1 MNTTRTTRRTAARNP
16 GHPVRWR
23 WLVLLV
29 AGLLVLSGCARL
41 PQGGPVGTSEPLAGN
56 DNQVNYTFTPAGP
69 SEGDSPE
76 EIIRG
81 FLTAG
86 TGVQDDYA
94 TAREFLTEDA
104 AAAWQPNARTL
115 VYTSEPTLV
124 PSATDNVYTVQ
135 MEVESVVDDRGIMS
149 RMPANT
155 TEAAEF
161 EVTEVDGQWRI
172 TRAPAGVVLE
182 TTQFRALFG
191 SHELYFYDQSYQFAV
206 PDVRWFLNRPGTA
219 ADIVD
224 ALFDGP
230 APYLEGAVRTAFQS
244 GSELARPS
252 VPISGGAA
260 KVDFTQQT
268 LEGTDGLTRHRM
280 QQQLELTLGGLN
292 NVSTVELSV
301 DLDPIDLGPAPD
313 GFVTARV
320 NPSVGSTQVA
330 VADGQLVYYE
340 GDAAV
345 PVGGLRI
352 DAGEPPALPAMSLDG
367 TRFAFLNPDR
377 DQMRTADTD
386 GSQRLVLQG
395 RDLTRPSFDLS
406 GWVWTVDH
414 AQGTRVM
421 AIDAGTGGAGDEAT
435 REISA
440 EWIGDR
446 QVSALRISR
455 DGTRAAIVAG
465 EGESNH
471 LYLAGVIRDSEGV
484 PRGLGA
490 PVRLEPT
497 VPITEVTWLSDQE
510 LVVAST
516 SPNEPVEAQVVGFD
530 GSLRTLKPLLGM
542 TGLSTGPADNPIY
555 AETAEAVHALAGS
568 TWRSQAGVA
577 EDLAF
582 PG

>member
-1 MNTTRTTRRTAARNP
+1 VNTTRTTRRAAPRSP
-16 GHPVRWR
+16 GHPARWR
-23 WLVLLV
+23 WLVMLV
-29 AGLLVLSGCARL
+29 AGLLVLSGCAQL

-56 DNQVNYTFTPAGP
+56 DNQVNYTFTPSGP
-69 SEGDSPE
+69 SDGDSPE

-104 AAAWQPNARTL
+104 AAAWQPTARTL

-135 MEVESVVDDRGIMS
+135 MEVESVVDDRGIMN

-161 EVTEVDGQWRI
+161 EVTEEDGQWRI

-191 SHELYFYDQSYQFAV
+191 SHELYFYDQSYQYAV

-224 ALFDGP
+224 ALLNGP

-268 LEGTDGLTRHRM
+268 FEGTDGLTRRRM

-292 NVSTVELSV
+292 NVSTVDLSV
-301 DLDPIDLGPAPD
+301 DLDPIDLGPTPD
-313 GFVTARV
+313 GFVAARV

-367 TRFAFLNPDR
+367 TRFAFLNPER

-386 GSQRLVLQG
+386 GFQRLVLQG

-446 QVSALRISR
+446 HVSALRISR

-484 PRGLGA
+484 PRGLGN

-497 VPITEVTWLSDQE
+497 VPITDVTWLSDQE

-577 EDLAF
+577 KDLAF

>member
-1 MNTTRTTRRTAARNP
+1 MNTTRTTRRPAPRTP
-16 GHPVRWR
+16 GAGVR
-23 WLVLLV
+23 WLVMLV
-29 AGLLVLSGCARL
+29 LGLLVLSGCARL
-41 PQGGPVGTSEPLAGN
+41 PQSGPVGTSEPLPGN
-56 DNQVNYTFTPAGP
+56 ENQVNYTFTPAGP
-69 SEGDSPE
+69 ADEASPE
-76 EIIRG
+76 DIIRG

-104 AAAWQPNARTL
+104 AAAWEPDARTL

-135 MEVESVVDDRGIMS
+135 MEVESVVDERGIMN
-149 RMPANT
+149 RMPENT

-161 EVTEVDGQWRI
+161 EVTERDGQWRI
-172 TRAPAGVVLE
+172 TRAPAGTVLE

-191 SHELYFYDQSYQFAV
+191 SHELYFYDQSYQYAV

-219 ADIVD
+219 ADVVA
-224 ALFDGP
+224 ALLDGP

-252 VPISGGAA
+252 VPVSGGAA
-260 KVDFTQQT
+260 KVDFTRQT
-268 LEGTDGLTRHRM
+268 LEGTDGLARRRM
-280 QQQLELTLGGLN
+280 QQQLELTLGGLSSISS
-292 NVSTVELSV
+292 VDLSV

-313 GFVTARV
+313 AFITARV
-320 NPSVGSTQVA
+320 NPGVGSTQVA

-352 DAGEPPALPAMSLDG
+352 DTYQPPALPAMSLDG
-367 TRFAFLNPDR
+367 TRFAFLDPDR
-377 DQMRTADTD
+377 SQMRTADTD
-386 GSQRLVLQG
+386 GSQRFVLEGQ
-395 RDLTRPSFDLS
+395 DLTRPSFDLF

-414 AQGTRVM
+414 GQGTRVM
-421 AIDAGTGGAGDEAT
+421 AIDAGEGGTGEEAT

-440 EWIGDR
+440 EWLGDR
-446 QVSALRISR
+446 EVFALRISR

-465 EGESNH
+465 EGGSTH
-471 LYLAGVIRDSEGV
+471 VYLSGVIRDSEGV
-484 PRGLGA
+484 PRGLGT

-497 VPITEVTWLSDQE
+497 VPVSDVSWLSDQE
-510 LVVAST
+510 LVVAAT
-516 SPNEPVEAQVVGFD
+516 SPNEPVEAQVIGFD

-542 TGLSTGPADNPIY
+542 SGFSTGPGDNPIY

>member
-1 MNTTRTTRRTAARNP
+1 MNTSRTTRRVAPRIAGP
-16 GHPVRWR
+16 GRRWR
-23 WLVLLV
+23 WLAMLV
-29 AGLLVLSGCARL
+29 AALLVLGGCARL
-41 PQGGPVGTSEPLAGN
+41 PQSGPVGTSEPLPGN

-69 SEGDSPE
+69 AEGASPE

-94 TAREFLTEDA
+94 TAREFLAEDA
-104 AAAWQPNARTL
+104 AAAWDPGARTL

-149 RMPANT
+149 RMPPNT

-161 EVTEVDGQWRI
+161 EVTEEDGQWRI

-191 SHELYFYDQSYQFAV
+191 SHELYFYDQSYLYAV

-224 ALFDGP
+224 ALLDGP
-230 APYLEGAVRTAFQS
+230 APYLEGAVRTAFQP

-252 VPISGGAA
+252 VPVSDGAA
-260 KVDFTQQT
+260 KVDFTRQT
-268 LEGTDGLTRHRM
+268 FEGADALTRRRM

-292 NVSTVELSV
+292 NVTSVDLSV
-301 DLDPIDLGPAPD
+301 DLEPIDLGPTPD
-313 GFVTARV
+313 AFVAARV

-345 PVGGLRI
+345 PVGGLKI
-352 DAGEPPALPAMSLDG
+352 DAEAPPVLPAMSLDG
-367 TRFAFLNPDR
+367 TRFAFLNPAR

-395 RDLTRPSFDLS
+395 KDLTRPSFDLS

-414 AQGTRVM
+414 SQGTRVM
-421 AIDAGTGGAGDEAT
+421 AIDVGDGGAGKEAT

-446 QVSALRISR
+446 DVSALKISR

-465 EGESNH
+465 EGESSH

-484 PRGLGA
+484 PRGLGT

-497 VPITEVTWLSDQE
+497 VPVSDVTWLSDQE
-510 LVVAST
+510 LVVAAT

-542 TGLSTGPADNPIY
+542 TGFSTGPGDNPIY

>member
-1 MNTTRTTRRTAARNP
+1 
-16 GHPVRWR
+16 
-23 WLVLLV
+23 
-29 AGLLVLSGCARL
+29 
-41 PQGGPVGTSEPLAGN
+41 
-56 DNQVNYTFTPAGP
+56 
-69 SEGDSPE
+69 
-76 EIIRG
+76 
-81 FLTAG
+81 
-86 TGVQDDYA
+86 
-94 TAREFLTEDA
+94 
-104 AAAWQPNARTL
+104 
-115 VYTSEPTLV
+115 
-124 PSATDNVYTVQ
+124 VQ
-135 MEVESVVDDRGIMS
+135 MEVESVVDDRGIMN

-161 EVTEVDGQWRI
+161 EVTQQDGQWRI
-172 TRAPAGVVLE
+172 ARAPAGIVLE

-191 SHELYFYDQSYQFAV
+191 SHELYFYDQSYQYAV

-224 ALFDGP
+224 ALLDGP

-268 LEGTDGLTRHRM
+268 FEGTDGLTRRRM

-292 NVSTVELSV
+292 SVSSVDLSV
-301 DLDPIDLGPAPD
+301 DLDPLDLGPTPN
-313 GFVTARV
+313 GFIAARV

-352 DAGEPPALPAMSLDG
+352 GADEPPVLPAMSLDA

-386 GSQRLVLQG
+386 GFQRLVLQG
-395 RDLTRPSFDLS
+395 KDLTRPSFDLS

-421 AIDAGTGGAGDEAT
+421 AIDAGNGGAGDEAT

-446 QVSALRISR
+446 DVSALRISR

-465 EGESNH
+465 EGESTH

-497 VPITEVTWLSDQE
+497 VPVTDVTWLSDQE

>member
-1 MNTTRTTRRTAARNP
+1 MNVTRMTRRVAPRNP

-23 WLVLLV
+23 WLVLVV

-69 SEGDSPE
+69 SDGDSPE

-124 PSATDNVYTVQ
+124 PSATDNVFTVQ

-161 EVTEVDGQWRI
+161 EVTEEDGQWRI

-191 SHELYFYDQSYQFAV
+191 SHELYFYDQSYQYAV

-224 ALFDGP
+224 ALLDGP

-268 LEGTDGLTRHRM
+268 FEGTDALTRHRM

-301 DLDPIDLGPAPD
+301 DLDPIDLGPTPD

-345 PVGGLRI
+345 PVGGLRT

-395 RDLTRPSFDLS
+395 SDLTRPSFDLS

-446 QVSALRISR
+446 EVSALRISR

-465 EGESNH
+465 EGGSNH